1 VGLGH
6 AHRHR
11 PEPEPIHPREVLLGL
26 GRTPAYMKV
35 DIDDHG
41 RTIGLF

>member
-1 VGLGH
+1 VRRH
-6 AHRHR
+6 AADA
-11 PEPEPIHPREVLLGL
+11 GL

-35 DIDDHG
+35 DIDEHG